1 LAERIRERMG
11 DVEVT
16 LDPVEQVPRSV
27 NGKLQMVRCELSD
40 EERASVLE
48 RKPVSAGSQVRAS

>member
-1 LAERIRERMG
+1 MG